1 MLTYSESAQSRAEAA
16 SRRLAA
22 AEKRVRA
29 SAREVARR
37 RRREFFDQHET
48 PAWTAWGSLLLSL
61 IGLAYSWSF
70 YGPFEIPVFYF
81 FDTSDFLLSAFHN
94 MRMLVTGVLTILI
107 GVGVLFLL
115 AYSSSIYLAYRSS
128 IPLAADFSRKKQRA
142 QVFWTAV
149 VLLAIILV
157 AFLPRIPLLFFRE
170 EAGSLFAPSV
180 VIYLFYLVYLAYPA
194 YRFIKFP
201 HNPVD
206 SRSQFIFLIIGTL
219 ALTFGWGVYDN
230 KAALKEQSR
239 FVTVVLNKDFAQAAT
254 HPLNSALLLGTTSRF
269 HFFYVDKCED
279 TQTADKDS
287 KTGNVSNNEKTK
299 TNEKAPECKNGR
311 PFIIPTANIA
321 ALEFIDTEEP
331 DPGPEQIGLPDIL
344 ASINQLNETISALKF
359 DATINMQ
366 SGKVIFDTK
375 AVANAI
381 AKVDSTVAAINKGN
395 ETNTNQ
401 ITEAIKG
408 LNPLTVEP
416 NPNWTGLIGALTTLN
431 QTVSTLKPPVVPN
444 PGSNDLT
451 SALTALTKAI
461 ENFKAV
467 ANPDPKTVDTVAAL
481 NATLRTLNATI
492 AALNVTGAGNHCTSG
507 WEQVVTIQPFCE
519 GEHDRLEK
527 SKERNG
533 GEMSK
538 STCYP
543 GRYPGPICRYN
554 EGAL

>member
-1 MLTYSESAQSRAEAA
+1 
-16 SRRLAA
+16 
-22 AEKRVRA
+22 
-29 SAREVARR
+29 
-37 RRREFFDQHET
+37 
-48 PAWTAWGSLLLSL
+48 
-61 IGLAYSWSF
+61 
-70 YGPFEIPVFYF
+70 
-81 FDTSDFLLSAFHN
+81 

-170 EAGSLFAPSV
+170 EAGSLFAPSI
-180 VIYLFYLVYLAYPA
+180 VIYLFYLFYLAYPA

-201 HNPVD
+201 HNPVN

-321 ALEFIDTEEP
+321 ALEFIDTKESG
-331 DPGPEQIGLPDIL
+331 PGPEQVGLPDIL

-375 AVANAI
+375 AVADAI
-381 AKVDSTVAAINKGN
+381 AKVDSTVTAINKSN

-401 ITEAIKG
+401 IAEAIKS
-408 LNPLTVEP
+408 LNPLIVEP
-416 NPNWTGLIGALTTLN
+416 NPHWKGLIGALTTLN
-431 QTVSTLKPPVVPN
+431 QTVSTLKPPVVSN

-461 ENFKAV
+461 ESFKAV
-467 ANPDPKTVDTVAAL
+467 ANPDPKTAAAVTAL
-481 NATLRTLNATI
+481 NATLRTLNETI
-492 AALNVTGAGNHCTSG
+492 ASLNIPGAGNLCASG
-507 WEQVVTIQPFCE
+507 WRKVATIGPFPIGDHDQLEETARECQNQLIPPDQFGNETNGRFTDRQLLLIGRVDITQLSEQARKDYGSDSGLAQARAKWVRDKLVERSQNTEQKEALRRAILLSAGPLHV
-519 GEHDRLEK
+519 GENVSNCDRALDRSVEVWA
-527 SKERNG
+527 
-533 GEMSK
+533 
-538 STCYP
+538 
-543 GRYPGPICRYN
+543 CR
-554 EGAL
+554 